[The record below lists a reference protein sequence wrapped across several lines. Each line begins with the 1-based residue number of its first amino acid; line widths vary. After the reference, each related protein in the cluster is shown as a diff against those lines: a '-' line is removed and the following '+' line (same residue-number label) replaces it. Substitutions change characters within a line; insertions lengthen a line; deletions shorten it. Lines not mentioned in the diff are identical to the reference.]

1 MSHCNRRLFRLS
13 ARPMSRQLAL
23 ASMIAIA
30 ASAACA
36 LMAPGMASANG
47 HHPWRAMAHYAPVI
61 LR

>member
-1 MSHCNRRLFRLS
+1 
-13 ARPMSRQLAL
+13 MSRQLAL

-36 LMAPGMASANG
+36 LMAPGMA
-47 HHPWRAMAHYAPVI
+47 MARYATII